1 VATAAS
7 GGRPADLRAILPPE
21 ADRAMNFT
29 LFRLDAVYTAPF
41 SAPALALV
49 GHIPDLILGLHRA
62 FADRYP
68 SIKTDAFRVINSNT
82 LSEVGISIVLL
93 DRRLEIT
100 LRVDQLAIQATL
112 LKHPHE
118 VAFAQDCA
126 LLMHDFINKQL
137 SEATIGPINLRIASW
152 LSVDGGRTEI
162 PKLLARA
169 AKPARGGFTKNGLD
183 AEEVEYW
190 PKISVNNK
198 TAGWQFTVGV
208 EPSVVPEA
216 DLYIVRDY
224 LFGQASEFDTAEK
237 KMVFLESSGR
247 AICDWLG
254 IEPVAEER

>member
-1 VATAAS
+1 
-7 GGRPADLRAILPPE
+7 
-21 ADRAMNFT
+21 MNFT

-41 SAPALALV
+41 SAPALTLV
-49 GHIPDLILGLHRA
+49 GHIPDLILGLYRA

-68 SIKTDAFRVINSNT
+68 FIKPEAFRAINSNT

-126 LLMHDFINKQL
+126 LLMHDFIGKQL
-137 SEATIGPINLRIASW
+137 SEATIGPISLGIASW
-152 LSVDGGRTEI
+152 LSLDGRKAEI
-162 PKLLARA
+162 LKLINRV
-169 AKPARGGFTKNGLD
+169 AKPARGGFDKNWLG
-183 AEEVEYW
+183 AEQVAYW
-190 PKISVNNK
+190 PKLALSNK
-198 TAGWQFTVGV
+198 RAGWQFNISA

-216 DLYIVRDY
+216 DLYILRHY
-224 LFGQASEFDTAEK
+224 LFEQTSELDTAEK
-237 KMVFLESSGR
+237 KMAFLESSGR

-254 IEPVAEER
+254 IEPAVEER